1 MARRHRGQCNMLL
14 VPGTSRSTSGHS
26 GNLLSPS
33 NRGISYPP
41 PSPTRATLRRGFAFS
56 QSIKNPPL
64 VKTRNVQSQSFNWPQ
79 HAAATAQLQ
88 QSSSFNQYTTP
99 VSAMTTTH
107 MVGQAQQSSTTS
119 TTPTVI
125 KQLGRSSGQSTPKI
139 SRSSSSNETNDT

>member
-1 MARRHRGQCNMLL
+1 MLL
-14 VPGTSRSTSGHS
+14 VPGTSRSSSGHS

-33 NRGISYPP
+33 NRGVSYPP

-64 VKTRNVQSQSFNWPQ
+64 VKTRNVQSQSFNYPQ

-88 QSSSFNQYTTP
+88 QSSSFNQYTT
-99 VSAMTTTH
+99 
-107 MVGQAQQSSTTS
+107 SSTSHLIATG
-119 TTPTVI
+119 TDRPI
-125 KQLGRSSGQSTPKI
+125 PMQIGRPGSGQSTPKI